1 MGVRG
6 ELAGRPDF
14 RGMAGAAAARRREW
28 FGQGR
33 AARLARQRCQLRVAE
48 AGGQAGVGGR
58 PLVARLEEE
67 DD

>member
-14 RGMAGAAAARRREW
+14 RGMAGAEAARRREW
-28 FGQGR
+28 FGQGG
-33 AARLARQRCQLRVAE
+33 AARLARQRRRPRVAE
-48 AGGQAGVGGR
+48 AGGPAGVSGR
-58 PLVARLEEE
+58 PLDARLEEE